1 MIRDREVISLN
12 DNEYTV
18 VATAYFED
26 SNYAY
31 IINNDNYNDV
41 LFVKSKSNEV
51 EIITEKQT
59 LCELIPIFNKKLSQ
73 N

>member
-1 MIRDREVISLN
+1 MIRTREVIELN
-12 DNEYTV
+12 NKEYTV
-18 VATAYFED
+18 VATAFFDE

-31 IINNDNYNDV
+31 IINNDNYNDD
-41 LFVKSKSNEV
+41 LFIKNKINEV